1 MNALAV
7 QDERRRFFH
16 QLQACQLPPSHR
28 CTAIVDIG
36 HLRAET
42 ADINWEL
49 GEQSFAAEFIEHRQR
64 LLRFAECEDWNEH
77 TSVALE
83 STIDCFR
90 QAALFTLACPTGRLR
105 MIASRAFHD
114 QDIDFFLR
122 KYCRLHDRLIV
133 EVDVASIKNRPA
145 LAAQQNSG
153 GSENVT
159 RIEKLECQRV
169 CFALWR
175 TFAGD

>member
-28 CTAIVDIG
+28 CMAIVDIG
-36 HLRAET
+36 HLRAEA

-64 LLRFAECEDWNEH
+64 LLRFAEREDWNEH
-77 TSVALE
+77 TSAVLE
-83 STIDCFR
+83 SAFDCFR
-90 QAALFTLACPTGRLR
+90 QAALLTEACPTRRFG
-105 MIASRAFHD
+105 MIASRAFHY

-122 KYCRLHDRLIV
+122 KYCRLHDRLIIKIH
-133 EVDVASIKNRPA
+133 VARIKNRPA

-153 GSENVT
+153 RAKNVPG
-159 RIEKLECQRV
+159 IEK
-169 CFALWR
+169 
-175 TFAGD
+175 